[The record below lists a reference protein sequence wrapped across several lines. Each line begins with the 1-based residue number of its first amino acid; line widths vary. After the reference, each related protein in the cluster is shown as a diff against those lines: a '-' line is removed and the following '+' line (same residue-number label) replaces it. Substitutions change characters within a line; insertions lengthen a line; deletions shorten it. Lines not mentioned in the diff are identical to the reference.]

1 MSPDEFSKLLTEKQE
16 EIQKALRR
24 SIPLKV
30 SVAIEEHTKDNFRQG
45 GFVDGG
51 LHPWKTTLR
60 QKYGKGADAKYTP
73 LLSREQNLM
82 NANKHRYEPFKAV
95 AYNDAPYAAIH
106 NFGGRITVTPRMK
119 RFFWARFKDTGTEMY
134 KFLALK
140 KVGDNIIIPR
150 RQFMGESRELTTKVT
165 GIVERE
171 LNKILMS

>member
-1 MSPDEFSKLLTEKQE
+1 MTPDEFSRLLTQKPA

-24 SIPLKV
+24 TIPLKV
-30 SVAIEEHTKDNFRQG
+30 SVAMENHAKDNFRQG

-82 NANKHRYEPFKAV
+82 NANKHRYEPFKAI
-95 AYNDAPYAAIH
+95 AYNDATYAAIH

-140 KVGDNIIIPR
+140 RVGSSIIIPR
-150 RQFMGESRELTTKVT
+150 RQFIGDSRELTAKVT